1 MEKTAVTSVCWVPC
15 GKCKAKP
22 TVDVDDEEEV
32 RQVHAELIAGA
43 SASASRSSASG
54 TTATPAI
61 EGLEEFDMENY
72 DNDEDNDSGMQFFSV
87 LEADGELAREKDPYL
102 QGDPDSDS
110 DSDDYYEIRP
120 DDMVFIAA
128 SCEEDSCVLE
138 MYVYDT
144 DEANMYV
151 HHDLSLGAYPLCVDW
166 LPRTSEGEGS
176 FAAVGLIDHSIQI
189 WDLDRLDPISPC
201 QSLGV
206 QKSKLVNGKPKKK
219 KKAARGPKAHDGPVL
234 ALHGSAFNRS
244 VLASG
249 SGDNTLKVWDVSEN
263 SCVHT
268 YMHHS
273 NKVQCVKWHPTE
285 QAVLL
290 SASFDRRLGLLDVR
304 KPGQVATAALPAEAE
319 AAIWSQHNPFHS
331 IASVDNG
338 GIVCYDVRKVASKAP
353 EAEMVVWHVEAHD
366 VACTAVQD
374 APAKDLLVS
383 ASLDGTAKVWNI
395 AGDKPSMV
403 FCKNLQAGPLFSC
416 QSSAHAPA
424 LLTFGGNCAVIWDLA
439 SEDVLKDAFM
449 FGGRAAS

>member
-1 MEKTAVTSVCWVPC
+1 M
-15 GKCKAKP
+15 
-22 TVDVDDEEEV
+22 
-32 RQVHAELIAGA
+32 
-43 SASASRSSASG
+43 
-54 TTATPAI
+54 
-61 EGLEEFDMENY
+61 
-72 DNDEDNDSGMQFFSV
+72 
-87 LEADGELAREKDPYL
+87 
-102 QGDPDSDS
+102 
-110 DSDDYYEIRP
+110 
-120 DDMVFIAA
+120 
-128 SCEEDSCVLE
+128 
-138 MYVYDT
+138 
-144 DEANMYV
+144 
-151 HHDLSLGAYPLCVDW
+151 
-166 LPRTSEGEGS
+166 
-176 FAAVGLIDHSIQI
+176 
-189 WDLDRLDPISPC
+189 
-201 QSLGV
+201 
-206 QKSKLVNGKPKKK
+206 
-219 KKAARGPKAHDGPVL
+219 
-234 ALHGSAFNRS
+234 
-244 VLASG
+244 LASG